1 MPSPADAPAAY
12 AMLALTV
19 AISLYQFN
27 APEAFTRRWA
37 LSTAGVFERG
47 EHSRIISHAFLHGG
61 GAHLFV
67 NMVTLFFFGPPMEWI
82 LGPDGFLALYFGSL
96 VAAAAVSLALHRRDR
111 IYMALGA
118 SGAISGLVFA
128 YVLFRPTENFYLF
141 FIPIGVPA
149 FLFAP
154 LYLLYSVVAMGGRGR
169 IAHEAHIGGAAA
181 GLVLA
186 ALMRPGAV
194 GGFFRQLGL

>member
-1 MPSPADAPAAY
+1 MYSPVDTPAAY
-12 AMLALTV
+12 AMIALTV
-19 AISLYQFN
+19 AISLFQFN
-27 APEAFTRRWA
+27 APDAFTRRWA

-47 EHSRIISHAFLHGG
+47 EHARIISHGFLHGG

-67 NMVTLFFFGPPMEWI
+67 NMLTLFFFGPSMEWI
-82 LGPDGFLALYFGSL
+82 LGPDGFLALYFGAL

-111 IYMALGA
+111 SYLALGA
-118 SGAISGLVFA
+118 SGAVSGVVFA
-128 YVLFRPTENFYLF
+128 YVLFRPTDNFYLF
-141 FIPIGVPA
+141 FIPIGIPA

-169 IAHEAHIGGAAA
+169 IAHEAHIGGAIA

-186 ALMRPGAV
+186 TLMRPDAI